1 MEEGLSA
8 FGRGIS
14 GVLRGVAPSRTQR
27 TKLEDPGPGKWVG
40 PAGDGQCQLASQEPS
55 GEGTGS
61 DRTLMDGCLIE
72 GQPRGALIVG
82 VLGFRWGGPV

>member
-1 MEEGLSA
+1 MEKGLPAS
-8 FGRGIS
+8 GRGIS
-14 GVLRGVAPSRTQR
+14 GVLRGVAPARTQK

-40 PAGDGQCQLASQEPS
+40 PAGNGQYPLASQEPS

-61 DRTLMDGCLIE
+61 DRTRMDGCPIE
-72 GQPRGALIVG
+72 GQPRGAFVVG